1 MVNRFKI
8 HYDCGINIPR
18 IFLKFEG
25 SEPFQLDNHSV
36 KEIELEPG
44 RYKLFAAY
52 QLFIGDQSM
61 DFTKEVETV
70 IEEGYDYT
78 AKICMVLKSFTF
90 LKRFESTQRCC

>member
-8 HYDCGINIPR
+8 YYDCGINIPCV
-18 IFLKFEG
+18 FLKFEG
-25 SEPFQLDNHSV
+25 HEPFQLDNHSV

-52 QLFIGDQSM
+52 QLLIGDQSL

-70 IEEGYDYT
+70 IEEGYNYT

-90 LKRFESTQRCC
+90 LKRIESTQRCC